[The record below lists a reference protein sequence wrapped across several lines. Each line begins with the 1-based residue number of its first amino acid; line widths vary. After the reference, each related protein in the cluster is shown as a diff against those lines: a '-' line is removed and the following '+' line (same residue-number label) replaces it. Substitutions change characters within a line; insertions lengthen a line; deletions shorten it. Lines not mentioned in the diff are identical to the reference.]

1 MKMIKLALQGF
12 IIGIG
17 KIIPGV
23 SGAMFAM
30 MFGVYEKAL
39 RIISNPKKELKGNVM
54 FMIVLGISV
63 VLAIIFGSNIIKRC
77 LDNYYI
83 QTMFLFIGMMVAGIG
98 SLFGNIKGKKISN
111 KSKLA
116 TLLIVVL
123 LLVISLIDFDGGQ
136 GEVPKNLFSIVMLF
150 ISGFM
155 DALATI
161 VPGVCGTALLMILGY
176 YDTVISS
183 LGSIFDFSI
192 LAHNLF
198 VLIPFLLGMLVGV
211 IVVSRFVNYLFTHYK
226 IETYYAILGFALMS
240 ILILFV
246 KTIVVPFEIVELIV
260 SMVLFVIGFVIVH
273 FLERLNID

>member
-116 TLLIVVL
+116 TLLIVLL
-123 LLVISLIDFDGGQ
+123 LLVVSLIDFDGGQ

-161 VPGVCGTALLMILGY
+161 VPGICGTALLMILGY
-176 YDTVISS
+176 YDTVITA
-183 LGSIFDFSI
+183 LGNVFNFSV
-192 LAHNLF
+192 LSNNLF
-198 VLIPFLLGMLVGV
+198 ILIPFLLGMVVGV
-211 IVVSRFVNYLFTHYK
+211 IIVSKVINYLFKNYK
-226 IETYYAILGFALMS
+226 IQTYFAILGFAIMS
-240 ILILFV
+240 VIILFI
-246 KTIVVPFEIVELIV
+246 KTIIVPFEIPTLLVSIGLFIFGFIV
-260 SMVLFVIGFVIVH
+260 VH
-273 FLERLNID
+273 YLERLNVD